1 MPAHLLETFSAHD
14 PLLADAPKSHFTDRV
29 LPLLW
34 QNALIAGGYCG
45 LALLVKWYFSSYQMW
60 PAPLWLPAG
69 VALFAAIAIGRWSWP
84 GIFIGALLSDTF
96 GFHEP
101 LAWAV
106 CYSVGNTIAALLAA
120 ELVRGRIRLDQPFS
134 RVGDVIIIALASF
147 LDGTIAATICATAI
161 CAKMY
166 APISVL
172 VDKWFDWMLSD
183 AGAALLL
190 VPFFLLCRAHPT
202 LLRQIRREP
211 GIFLISTSAAFL
223 AVTYLL
229 FGTSGILAA
238 DAGASFLVLL
248 PLLWMAVRLSL
259 EVTYPVFLLVMMAT
273 IEGTMSGHGP
283 FFGVAH
289 GGTLIIFAQ
298 IAIGFGVSVLLL
310 GGAANEQRAAEDEL
324 RKLNVDLENRVEQ
337 RTTELREIQRQLEK
351 AAFYDPLTGLPN
363 RRLLEERFAFC
374 AAAARRKNDRFAILL
389 IDLDHFKQINDNY
402 GHDAGDAMLIE
413 AGYRL
418 ITSVRECDVVS
429 RIGGDEFVVLLPE
442 TSDPASIDVIC
453 QASGCVGRAREIQPA
468 PPENHTQYRCR
479 SVPRARQQLA
489 ADLQSRRPRRL
500 SCQARRAPDLA
511 EICSRSVYSHPRLNA
526 GGERRLPYTAC
537 Q

>member
-1 MPAHLLETFSAHD
+1 MHD

-45 LALLVKWYFSSYQMW
+45 LALLVKWYFSSYRMW
-60 PAPLWLPAG
+60 PAPLWAPAG
-69 VALFAAIAIGRWSWP
+69 VALFAAIAIGRRKLA
-84 GIFIGALLSDTF
+84 GNFYRRLLSDTF

-134 RVGDVIIIALASF
+134 RVGDVIIIALAFFSTE
-147 LDGTIAATICATAI
+147 LSPPPSVPPPSARKCTRPSPSSSTNGSTGCSPGQAA
-161 CAKMY
+161 
-166 APISVL
+166 P
-172 VDKWFDWMLSD
+172 
-183 AGAALLL
+183 LLL

-202 LLRQIRREP
+202 LLRQIRKEP
-211 GIFLISTSAAFL
+211 GIFLISTSTAFL

-289 GGTLIIFAQ
+289 GGL
-298 IAIGFGVSVLLL
+298 
-310 GGAANEQRAAEDEL
+310 
-324 RKLNVDLENRVEQ
+324 
-337 RTTELREIQRQLEK
+337 
-351 AAFYDPLTGLPN
+351 
-363 RRLLEERFAFC
+363 
-374 AAAARRKNDRFAILL
+374 
-389 IDLDHFKQINDNY
+389 
-402 GHDAGDAMLIE
+402 
-413 AGYRL
+413 
-418 ITSVRECDVVS
+418 
-429 RIGGDEFVVLLPE
+429 
-442 TSDPASIDVIC
+442 
-453 QASGCVGRAREIQPA
+453 
-468 PPENHTQYRCR
+468 
-479 SVPRARQQLA
+479 
-489 ADLQSRRPRRL
+489 
-500 SCQARRAPDLA
+500 
-511 EICSRSVYSHPRLNA
+511 
-526 GGERRLPYTAC
+526 
-537 Q
+537 